1 MIVGGRNYRPLRG
14 GRPKVNPRP
23 RNILKPFNYKDTRWV
38 GSYFGGPVQAEEPT
52 PVETF
57 YLQTAQGD
65 NLQTAQGDNILWY
78 IEPAPTD
85 ADAQAFFDAIT
96 TAGGSLTSTEET
108 AINDLVLDLKSYS
121 LWDKMIGLYPV
132 VGSGATEHSFN
143 LKDPTQYNLTFNGT
157 WTHSSSGASP
167 GNNGYAQTGIIPSV
181 IDFQTSGSVHY
192 SMYIQE
198 DLASG
203 RYDMG
208 SYEPSAGD
216 WGMLSSF
223 IGNNR
228 AYNGVG
234 TGWLSIPN
242 GGNTDA
248 HWIMTNDGSTSYIY
262 KDGSSLVTGSKSIS
276 SGTSFEIYISA
287 NNREG
292 SPSDYGQRDWALA
305 SIGLGMDATEASN
318 YTTAVLAFQTAL
330 SRQN

>member
-1 MIVGGRNYRPLRG
+1 MSLTWGGRRFRPVAPTTRVDRRQIANQRKRG
-14 GRPKVNPRP
+14 VY
-23 RNILKPFNYKDTRWV
+23 LT
-38 GSYFGGPVQAEEPT
+38 GSFIQPNQEDEAPI

-57 YLQTAQGD
+57 YLMDEDSNPLLTEG
-65 NLQTAQGDNILWY
+65 GDNILFDFVV
-78 IEPAPTD
+78 PPPTD
-85 ADAQAFFDAIT
+85 PDAQAFFDAISSS
-96 TAGGSLTSTEET
+96 GGTLTSTEET

-132 VGSGATEHSFN
+132 VGSTSLEHSFN
-143 LKDPTQYNLTFNGT
+143 LKDTTQYNLTFNGT

-167 GNNGYAQTGIIPSV
+167 GSNGYAQTGIIPSV
-181 IDFQTSGSVHY
+181 IDFQTSGSVHF

-208 SYEPSAGD
+208 SFNISQD
-216 WGMLSSF
+216 WGMISSF
-223 IGNNR
+223 LGNNT

-234 TGWLSIPN
+234 TGWQTISN

-248 HWIMTNDGSTSYIY
+248 MWIMTNDGTTSYIY
-262 KDGSSLVTGSKSIS
+262 KDGTSLTSGSKTLGTGSTI
-276 SGTSFEIYISA
+276 EILLSA
-287 NNREG
+287 NNNNG
-292 SPSDYGQRDWALA
+292 SPADYGQRDWALA

-330 SRQN
+330 SRNN